1 MVSSTSVTNRG
12 GGQSNLEDLSPL
24 DPPPDDLP
32 HLSKSGSQQVS
43 AKCIKPSIPKAETS
57 PSILP
62 SNTHYLWISG
72 FTRKFPLSLS
82 SRLLSFYPK
91 MAPQGQPSAMDRVH
105 AIMAD
110 LEKEARASDS
120 NFDSPDPTVSSGKI
134 RGSILSNHCRAS
146 SRRNRPKERPPRRVR
161 FGPLPVDTTPKIMQS
176 SPHGHAKSRVRRYVA
191 LSSQPHHQRLRLP
204 SC

>member
-1 MVSSTSVTNRG
+1 M
-12 GGQSNLEDLSPL
+12 
-24 DPPPDDLP
+24 
-32 HLSKSGSQQVS
+32 HK
-43 AKCIKPSIPKAETS
+43 AYCSIPKARNFSLSSSFKHPLFVNSRLYTKFS
-57 PSILP
+57 YSI
-62 SNTHYLWISG
+62 
-72 FTRKFPLSLS
+72 SLS
-82 SRLLSFYPK
+82 SRLLSLYSK
-91 MAPQGQPSAMDRVH
+91 MALQGRPSAMDRVH

-110 LEKEARASDS
+110 LQKEAGTSDS

-146 SRRNRPKERPPRRVR
+146 SRRNRPEERPLRRVR
-161 FGPLPVDTTPKIMQS
+161 FGPLPVDTTPEIMQS